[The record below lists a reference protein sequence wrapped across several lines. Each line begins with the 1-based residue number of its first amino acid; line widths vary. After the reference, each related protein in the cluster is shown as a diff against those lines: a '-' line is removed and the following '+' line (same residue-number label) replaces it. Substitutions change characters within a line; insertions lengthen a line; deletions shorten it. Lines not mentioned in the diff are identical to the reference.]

1 MTGDW
6 TKMEILKNTSI
17 ITVTVGYQLTSSGND
32 QASLVRRWTMNI
44 EKNVK
49 MITSIKQ
56 KKYIVYCLLSVDTLS
71 TELLFSDFQGILL
84 TI

>member
-32 QASLVRRWTMNI
+32 QASLVCR
-44 EKNVK
+44 
-49 MITSIKQ
+49 
-56 KKYIVYCLLSVDTLS
+56 
-71 TELLFSDFQGILL
+71 
-84 TI
+84 